1 MRVFRNQ
8 KICKTFNFQKSVL
21 CTVQKCEGLDWFT
34 SYMLRVVK
42 EQEVEKGCISSLG
55 WKMMEASK
63 WPNCFRNTFIFRLY
77 SFDKEVPDISEIFDI
92 FWEDRVWAPRQ
103 LLLLLWYH
111 RYSLATLAQKELSL
125 GSRARTKKNRCRR

>member
-1 MRVFRNQ
+1 M
-8 KICKTFNFQKSVL
+8 
-21 CTVQKCEGLDWFT
+21 
-34 SYMLRVVK
+34 VK

-111 RYSLATLAQKELSL
+111 RYSLATLAQKELSSGL
-125 GSRARTKKNRCRR
+125 ASSNKKESLPAVMTRDIFSSYCPLIIIVLWATLSVYLLESTML